1 MAHAWVGVLK
11 WMRGPS
17 IVDQKRLARAH
28 AQTVLE
34 ELERVEA
41 GANKELQTLAVAVRQ
56 AHASK
61 AVSTRNSLLQQS
73 RAKRQQ
79 ASLVARKKKAIQQH
93 LDALQASE
101 LNEQVLSSVQE
112 TASVLK
118 NMGLD
123 KAVDQMDSAM
133 ADLQDSAVDIGT
145 MQDALATSLAL
156 PGAPDDDDLQA
167 ELDMLLSDDT
177 VLAPLPSG
185 TKTVTPA
192 AGAAA
197 PAQSVPQ
204 PSTPSVAVEAVEH
217 VSADEPVAV
226 NSM

>member
-1 MAHAWVGVLK
+1 MVEAIRWTGERMELLDQRCLPRK
-11 WMRGPS
+11 TQW
-17 IVDQKRLARAH
+17 IVCESAADAADAAR
-28 AQTVLE
+28 VPLLCE
-34 ELERVEA
+34 ELQA
-41 GANKELQTLAVAVRQ
+41 LAVAVRQ

-123 KAVDQMDSAM
+123 KAVDEMDSAM

-177 VLAPLPSG
+177 VLAPLP
-185 TKTVTPA
+185 
-192 AGAAA
+192 GARPA
-197 PAQSVPQ
+197 PAP
-204 PSTPSVAVEAVEH
+204 VAVPPA
-217 VSADEPVAV
+217 SALAPASTGEEVAEQEPVAV
-226 NSM
+226 NAM

>member
-1 MAHAWVGVLK
+1 MK

-17 IVDQKRLARAH
+17 IIDQKRLARSH
-28 AQTVLE
+28 AEAVLE

-41 GANKELQTLAVAVRQ
+41 GANKELQALAVAVRQ
-56 AHASK
+56 AHATK

-177 VLAPLPSG
+177 VLAPLPG
-185 TKTVTPA
+185 ARPAPA
-192 AGAAA
+192 AVAAVAPPASA
-197 PAQSVPQ
+197 PAPA
-204 PSTPSVAVEAVEH
+204 STEEVAEQ
-217 VSADEPVAV
+217 EPVAV
-226 NSM
+226 NAM